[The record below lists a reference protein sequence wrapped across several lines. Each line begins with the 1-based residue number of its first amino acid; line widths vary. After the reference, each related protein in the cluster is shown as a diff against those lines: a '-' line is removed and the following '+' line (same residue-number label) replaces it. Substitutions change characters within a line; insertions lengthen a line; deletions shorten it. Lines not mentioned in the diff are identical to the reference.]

1 VFLSGGVG
9 VGFLQQW
16 EEGTF
21 EQLLHSCAGG
31 PGEFLF
37 DNIERNFDCLDLLL
51 DLGADGSE
59 VEFVVAPV
67 VVCEEVG
74 REVLPTH

>member
-1 VFLSGGVG
+1 MFLPGGVG

-16 EEGTF
+16 EEDTF
-21 EQLLHSCAGG
+21 EQLLHSCAGW
-31 PGEFLF
+31 PAEFLF
-37 DNIERNFDCLDLLL
+37 NNIERFFDCLDLLL
-51 DLGADGSE
+51 DLGADGSI

-74 REVLPTH
+74 HELLPTH